1 MEQPEYTETPVG
13 LARQPETLQAKGRS
27 GSARAPRK
35 AECIQAAENT
45 TKTAFYKLIKKPNN
59 HTKFS

>member
-1 MEQPEYTETPVG
+1 MKQPEYTQTPVG

-35 AECIQAAENT
+35 AECIQAAGDPTE
-45 TKTAFYKLIKKPNN
+45 TAF
-59 HTKFS
+59 